1 MTRTARLVATLDAP
15 LPDPN
20 AASVELVRLRGGRTA
35 LVQRSDDEVVVQPLD
50 EAFQPVERIR
60 FPAPWTLR
68 FGTSALSPDA
78 DVVVFAGTHALRAV
92 DPGGATLWEI
102 RHGCWGCPESHDAFE
117 EYATDGRHQYP
128 EGGSAGFSVDGS
140 LLWAHIRGPLAGGGE
155 LDSQPVDEWLLLTP
169 EDGRVL
175 ARVDAQAAAAG
186 SDHVPHPDPRQMGLS
201 VGEGQDGA
209 PMRWGRWDG
218 ERLTVEYFDGLD
230 LALLDVSPSGARLM
244 TVSHDQ
250 DKLALYDT
258 ATGAQVAEWDV
269 EECVPRHP
277 NATPEDDEVWPAWD
291 WAGGFVDDATLVA
304 GTVWQDEEWGEGRH
318 WLVTRDASRP
328 EPLVYPGPVTS
339 SPAALGAG
347 LWYTHSEDHR
357 TLSVWTLGPR

>member
-140 LLWAHIRGPLAGGGE
+140 LLWAHIRGPLAEGGE

-201 VGEGQDGA
+201 IGEGQDGA

-230 LALLDVSPSGARLM
+230 LALLDVSPSGACLM

-347 LWYTHSEDHR
+347 LWYTYSEDHR